1 MTESVNGVIIIYKP
15 NRLIK
20 LQQGGNYL
28 EIFLNLPMEKQNLI
42 IDAALK
48 AFATHGY
55 KKTSISDIA
64 SAAGISKATVFHYFG
79 TKKELYL
86 YLVNTCVKSIS
97 TEVIEKFDDR
107 ITDLFD
113 RILYTSKLKLAL
125 MKKHPYVPSFIQS
138 AYFEN
143 DDEVKEEIKTI
154 FSKDEGKTIGKKITF
169 TGADFSKFKD
179 DVDPNLVMN
188 IIDWMVEGYMN
199 KISDTEEID
208 FDELYRVFEECI
220 RLFKRNFYK

>member
-1 MTESVNGVIIIYKP
+1 MALLCVYKP

-20 LQQGGNYL
+20 FQLGGNYL
-28 EIFLNLPMEKQNLI
+28 EKFLNLPIEKQNLI

-48 AFATHGY
+48 TFAMHGY

-64 SAAGISKATVFHYFG
+64 STAGISKAMIFHYFG
-79 TKKELYL
+79 TKKELYV

-97 TEVIEKFDDR
+97 TEVIEKFDDS

-113 RILYTSKLKLAL
+113 RILYTSKLKISL
-125 MKKHPYVPSFIQS
+125 MEKHPYVPSFIQS

-143 DDEVKEEIKTI
+143 DEEVKEEIKTI
-154 FSKDEGKTIGKKITF
+154 FNKDDGKTLGKKITF
-169 TGADFSKFKD
+169 DGADFSKFKD
-179 DVDPNLVMN
+179 DIDPNLVMN
-188 IIDWMVEGYMN
+188 MIDWMVEGYMS
-199 KISDTEEID
+199 KIADAEEID

-220 RLFKRNFYK
+220 QLFKRNFYK